1 MCKSIANA
9 LLIFCYVTPIVGYIY
24 MVFSRMNMGVRLFYG
39 PVRFLILV
47 GFVQFVDIVQ
57 F

>member
-1 MCKSIANA
+1 MCKNIANA